1 MYNNGF
7 IDMVQTFH
15 YFDIVSHNPFTTLE
29 PVNNRGTKACLI
41 DGPQPQFPR
50 PIALTK
56 KCQWI
61 NARFKGSWFADS
73 KSCFNRYS
81 HAEEPFGKT
90 EDSFS

>member
-1 MYNNGF
+1 MGLLIWFRHF
-7 IDMVQTFH
+7 IILTLLA
-15 YFDIVSHNPFTTLE
+15 IILSLPFE

-56 KCQWI
+56 KCQWV

-81 HAEEPFGKT
+81 HAEEPFGIT